1 MAANR
6 WILVPA
12 RLHLL
17 VAYTTQLHYIHLAAF
32 ALGQKMMLAEDRVL
46 AREAGAGILPAFR
59 RIGPTA
65 LLRGQKVVLAED
77 RVLAREA
84 SL

>member
-1 MAANR
+1 
-6 WILVPA
+6 
-12 RLHLL
+12 
-17 VAYTTQLHYIHLAAF
+17 
-32 ALGQKMMLAEDRVL
+32 MMLAEDRVL